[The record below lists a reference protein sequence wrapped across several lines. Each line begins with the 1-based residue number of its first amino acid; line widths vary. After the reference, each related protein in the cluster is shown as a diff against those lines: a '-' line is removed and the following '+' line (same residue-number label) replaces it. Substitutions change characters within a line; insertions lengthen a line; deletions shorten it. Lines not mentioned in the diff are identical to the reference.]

1 MQLNDDK
8 SSVAAKKAKPQKQAA
23 THQQPPQAAAEVA
36 HKKTDSVTTWVQP
49 TPAKKSDHV
58 QVAAQKSKNLVAK
71 VHNFSVQEQ
80 KKAMKQEAKAEESM
94 HSEQQQ
100 LMSARKQLEQ
110 ER

>member
-58 QVAAQKSKNLVAK
+58 QVAAQKSKNLVRFLS
-71 VHNFSVQEQ
+71 FSVQEQ
-80 KKAMKQEAKAEESM
+80 KKAMKQSQK
-94 HSEQQQ
+94 
-100 LMSARKQLEQ
+100 L
-110 ER
+110 